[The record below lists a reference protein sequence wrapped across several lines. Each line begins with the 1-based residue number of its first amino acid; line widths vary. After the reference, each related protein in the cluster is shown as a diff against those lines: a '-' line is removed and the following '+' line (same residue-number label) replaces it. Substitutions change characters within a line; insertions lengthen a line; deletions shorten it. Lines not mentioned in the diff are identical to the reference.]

1 MIDRHNKLLYV
12 LKRMFVLRIRSDGNT
27 AFLRHNKSD
36 NSRGKDGKFSPL
48 LGGRMDPEDGK
59 ESADSKEVAET
70 PAEVAEPMEVDGDK
84 QQVRGRAKDGA

>member
-1 MIDRHNKLLYV
+1 
-12 LKRMFVLRIRSDGNT
+12 MFVLRIRADGNT

-36 NSRGKDGKFSPL
+36 NSRGKDGKISPL
-48 LGGRMDPEDGK
+48 IGGSMDPEDGK
-59 ESADSKEVAET
+59 ESTDSKEVAET